1 MLTLKRVHGL
11 VGTVQNKR
19 ILWRSMF
26 WTLLVTCVV
35 RARSYETINLIGTHC
50 VRIYAPI
57 AYIHEVMNVFRF
69 VSRINDTSHID
80 PIEMLSV
87 VSEAMKG
94 QQMNLQDKFGQTP
107 LHGAALRGAAICCM
121 YIVEV
126 RYSRSSTFMCR
137 KKI

>member
-1 MLTLKRVHGL
+1 MKYWIAAKYASV
-11 VGTVQNKR
+11 
-19 ILWRSMF
+19 RSVF
-26 WTLLVTCVV
+26 N
-35 RARSYETINLIGTHC
+35 INC
-50 VRIYAPI
+50 FFFFFFPF
-57 AYIHEVMNVFRF
+57 FRP
-69 VSRINDTSHID
+69 NDNSHID

-126 RYSRSSTFMCR
+126 SQMIFF
-137 KKI
+137 